1 MSENHSFN
9 LFLLLLVVSI
19 KLGRNLNVIEMI
31 CIMMVYLFFVWINQ
45 ILFEKI
51 NEGKGDRNEWEYE
64 NNVEW
69 KGYN

>member
-51 NEGKGDRNEWEYE
+51 NESRGDKNEK
-64 NNVEW
+64 N
-69 KGYN
+69 